1 VAARS
6 GRDNGLPPAAAYDAL
21 VDVDPPVADRVLM
34 LLYGAGIAAYAEPI
48 VGERGPYQNVQPPPR
63 PTERVHVDRAQRGS
77 AEEVVGAQLPT
88 LRAEFHAAAALSV
101 DRDAMAQR
109 QTERDDSAWEALVAG
124 FDRPL
129 DADRPAPWPG
139 SEDLDEGRGE
149 SPGEGGAAGASPDA
163 PVTPPPET
171 EVGLSSRLIRRSSS
185 TPDPSEHSEDVFD
198 AEDEHYEPP
207 PPPPL
212 PETEPITR
220 FAWAGVVGGPAVLV
234 LNAMLGW
241 PIGTWIG
248 GLSVL
253 AFIGGFVTLV
263 ARMTDRNPNDDGWD
277 DGAVL

>member
-1 VAARS
+1 MAARS

-34 LLYGAGIAAYAEPI
+34 LLYGAGIAAYAEPV

-63 PTERVHVDRAQRGS
+63 LTERVHVDRAQRGS
-77 AEEVVGAQLPT
+77 AEEVVGAELPT

-101 DRDAMAQR
+101 DRDTMAQR
-109 QTERDDSAWEALVAG
+109 QNDLDDSAWDALVAG
-124 FDRPL
+124 FDLPL
-129 DADRPAPWPG
+129 DSDRPAPWPG
-139 SEDLDEGRGE
+139 AEDLDERRGDSVGNGGSAGSSSE
-149 SPGEGGAAGASPDA
+149 PSGEP
-163 PVTPPPET
+163 
-171 EVGLSSRLIRRSSS
+171 EVGLSSRLIRRASSAADA
-185 TPDPSEHSEDVFD
+185 PDLSDDFLGD
-198 AEDEHYEPP
+198 EDEHYEPP

-234 LNAMLGW
+234 LNAILGW

-253 AFIGGFVTLV
+253 AFIGGFVTLI
-263 ARMTDRNPNDDGWD
+263 ARMTDRNPDDDGRD